1 MSANTRAGKK
11 RPDATDAPPT
21 NYQTPDRECRN
32 CGAALAPTIARVVG
46 DNDGCVKRCK
56 HCADG
61 YARTVVA
68 AQAARGDGLRVAA
81 KGRRG
86 GGDR

>member
-11 RPDATDAPPT
+11 RPDTTDGVFDSDGAE
-21 NYQTPDRECRN
+21 RECRN
-32 CGAALAPTIARVVG
+32 CGRTIDPTIARVVG
-46 DNDGCVKRCK
+46 DNDNCVQRCK
-56 HCADG
+56 DCAEG
-61 YARTVVA
+61 YSRTVVA